1 MKITLEIP
9 DGTICAFFDFIRTS
23 YEGLV
28 MQGYSIKTDDL
39 YDGAEI
45 KIEEAEAE

>member
-9 DGTICAFFDFIRTS
+9 DSTICAFFDFIRKTNIGLWMQS
-23 YEGLV
+23 YG
-28 MQGYSIKTDDL
+28 IKTDDL

>member
-9 DGTICAFFDFIRTS
+9 DSTVCAFFDFIRDTNTGFWMQS
-23 YEGLV
+23 YG
-28 MQGYSIKTDDL
+28 IKTGDL

-45 KIEEAEAE
+45 KIEEAKAE